1 MEEDNHKPS
10 PPMKAQNSTP
20 GASALTVLSHEEANI
35 CLDKMT
41 INEHHN
47 MPIATLQKQL
57 VEANAAGVM
66 QVAEANYKRIAT
78 RRNEFRQRKAAH

>member
-1 MEEDNHKPS
+1 
-10 PPMKAQNSTP
+10 
-20 GASALTVLSHEEANI
+20 
-35 CLDKMT
+35 MT

-57 VEANAAGVM
+57 VEANAAGVK